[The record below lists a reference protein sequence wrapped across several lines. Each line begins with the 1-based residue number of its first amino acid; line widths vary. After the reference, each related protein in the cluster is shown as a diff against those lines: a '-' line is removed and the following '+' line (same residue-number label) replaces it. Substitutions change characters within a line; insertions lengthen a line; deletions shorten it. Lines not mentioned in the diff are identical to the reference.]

1 MDDPYTDL
9 RLQGGLNFAFGANAQ
24 LALTAEISGLLYE
37 DSDTYTAGANFA
49 FQF

>member
-1 MDDPYTDL
+1 
-9 RLQGGLNFAFGANAQ
+9 LQGGLNFAFGANTQ
-24 LALTAEISGLLYE
+24 LALTAEISGLLNE

>member
-1 MDDPYTDL
+1 
-9 RLQGGLNFAFGANAQ
+9 LNFAFGANAQ
-24 LALTAEISGLLYE
+24 LALTGEVSGLLVK